1 MAGGAGWGVSAE
13 DDKKDRERA
22 QIRQEVAEPKLPRH
36 LRAKYARKPSKVD
49 PDVLFAEA
57 PLDSDI
63 FTSYV
68 HHNYTP
74 FTNDIDECLGI
85 VDGISTADALMRMEG
100 EEVRKARN
108 PPGRARRGD

>member
-1 MAGGAGWGVSAE
+1 VSAE

-22 QIRQEVAEPKLPRH
+22 QIRQETAGGRLPRH
-36 LRAKYARKPSKVD
+36 LRDQYTRKPSKVD

-57 PLDSDI
+57 PIDSDI

-68 HHNYTP
+68 HHNFTP

-85 VDGISTADALMRMEG
+85 IEGISTADALIRMEG
-100 EEVRKARN
+100 EEVSLT
-108 PPGRARRGD
+108 